1 MRKIVGEREQYK
13 PSFVCLIQRT
23 TYNFDIQLYF
33 PVYFQINKIL
43 LEISH
48 FNALQLTLVH

>member
-43 LEISH
+43 LEIGH
-48 FNALQLTLVH
+48 FKALQLTLVH